1 MKRSMERILTTHV
14 GSLTRPV
21 EIIDA
26 MRARVNQEPYDR
38 ESFAQSLRKGV
49 SEVVRRQAEVGIDI
63 VSDGE
68 FGKSGFAVY
77 INERLGGF
85 ERRPGNP
92 GESGVSR
99 GKDRRDFADFYRE
112 YDRLTQS
119 HRPVSVKWVC
129 TGPITYDPALLQ
141 IDIANFKAALAGVS
155 VEEAF
160 MPVAAPITV
169 ETDRRNEY

>member
-38 ESFAQSLRKGV
+38 ESFAESLRKGV
-49 SEVVRRQAEVGIDI
+49 AAVVQRQAEFGIDV

-77 INERLGGF
+77 INERLTGF
-85 ERRPGNP
+85 ERQPSNP

-99 GKDRRDFADFYRE
+99 GKDRRTSPTSIESMTASRD
-112 YDRLTQS
+112 
-119 HRPVSVKWVC
+119 
-129 TGPITYDPALLQ
+129 PI
-141 IDIANFKAALAGVS
+141 V
-155 VEEAF
+155 
-160 MPVAAPITV
+160 
-169 ETDRRNEY
+169 R